1 MKEGDLKES
10 FTKNNSAM
18 TRRLNP
24 DRKYISKDG
33 HEIIIPGRSLMLV
46 RNVGHLMTNPS
57 VLDAQGNE
65 VPEGIIDAMFT
76 ICIAIHDLIKMAY
89 IKTQKLEAFIL

>member
-1 MKEGDLKES
+1 
-10 FTKNNSAM
+10 M

-24 DRKYISKDG
+24 DRNYISKDG
-33 HEIIIPGRSLMLV
+33 HEITIPGRSLMLV

-76 ICIAIHDLIKMAY
+76 ICIAMHSNANCKHCINNSFRY
-89 IKTQKLEAFIL
+89 FITLRI